1 MKNLFILYLL
11 YIYGTFTIRSQVTSK
26 STRKQ
31 VDLWGKCLKTRFLY
45 ALSGSA
51 IMMGRVSAARQ
62 NQTVRNRDCVKYKGR
77 KPRLHMRNMIKGTI
91 KGTIKSTVGA
101 AAIAVLLT
109 ACAGNT
115 DLQATNEKKVP
126 DTGTAADAS
135 AHEKTYE
142 GLLPVPVS
150 CQQKNAYDTLNVA
163 TYITRVDGT
172 YFMADCYHDQIL
184 YHDNITD
191 PPDQWDVLTN
201 EVHYAHTVASDGTMF
216 VVDDTENNR
225 LMVFQKMTTEEGYVH
240 NTEGYV
246 HTQTLENIGMRP
258 HYVQYDEKKQVFM
271 AWSSITGE
279 MYMVKRA
286 GKPEPDGVY
295 PLYVDRILK
304 IDELYGVYVRSFT
317 IMEDG
322 IYFVSGH
329 NNQKI
334 IKAAINSTGDG
345 FDIIAEYGV
354 ADEIAGMVQLTKVG
368 GYYYITVS
376 TDNRENQDFATIIRT
391 DNLENLAGGVYEDIY
406 SQFGVSGGT
415 PYYITQ
421 IDDRYYMAHHR
432 TSENIIVFEIRDDQ
446 IQNVEV
452 IY

>member
-1 MKNLFILYLL
+1 
-11 YIYGTFTIRSQVTSK
+11 
-26 STRKQ
+26 
-31 VDLWGKCLKTRFLY
+31 
-45 ALSGSA
+45 
-51 IMMGRVSAARQ
+51 
-62 NQTVRNRDCVKYKGR
+62 
-77 KPRLHMRNMIKGTI
+77 MRNMKKGTI
-91 KGTIKSTVGA
+91 KNTIKSTVGA
-101 AAIAVLLT
+101 ATIAVLLT
-109 ACAGNT
+109 ACAGNKN
-115 DLQATNEKKVP
+115 LQAITEKNIPETRTV
-126 DTGTAADAS
+126 ADES

-150 CQQKNAYDTLNVA
+150 CQRKNAYDTLNVA
-163 TYITRVDGT
+163 TYITRIEGT
-172 YFMADCYHDQIL
+172 YFIADCYHDQIL

-191 PPDQWDVLTN
+191 PLNQWDVLTN
-201 EVHYAHTVASDGTMF
+201 EVHYAHTIASDGTMF

-225 LMVFQKMTTEEGYVH
+225 LMVFQKMAEGYGQNPEDYVH

-258 HYVQYDEKKQVFM
+258 HYVQYDEKKHVFM
-271 AWSSITGE
+271 VWSSITGE

-286 GKPEPDGVY
+286 EEPESNGVY

-317 IMEDG
+317 MMEDG
-322 IYFVSGH
+322 IYFISGH

-354 ADEIAGMVQLTKVG
+354 ADEIAGMVQLTKIG

-376 TDNRENQDFATIIRT
+376 TDNQENQDFATIIRT
-391 DNLENLAGGVYEDIY
+391 DDLGKLADGVYEDVY
-406 SQFGVSGGT
+406 NQFGVSGGT

-421 IDDRYYMAHHR
+421 IDGRYYMAHHR
-432 TSENIIVFEIRDDQ
+432 TSENIIAFDVRDDQ
-446 IQNVEV
+446 IENVEI